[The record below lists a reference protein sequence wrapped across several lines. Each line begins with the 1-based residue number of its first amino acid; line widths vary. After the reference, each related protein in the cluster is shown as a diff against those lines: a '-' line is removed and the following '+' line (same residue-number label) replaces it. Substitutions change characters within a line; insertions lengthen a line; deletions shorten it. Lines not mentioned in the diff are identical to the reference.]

1 MQMLAREFAINEQNF
16 HDISALIAE
25 HTANGKTGAANR
37 LQEQLNLM
45 ELRFKACQ
53 AKLNKCTAPQPAYE
67 SRLNRAYGELRSV
80 EHSTLVLDVASAGP
94 STVQAQYQKCFVCP
108 NIDSELSSKLTFLF
122 FLGFYSKFIA
132 HCPKSRQKLRAQ

>member
-1 MQMLAREFAINEQNF
+1 MLAREFAINEQNF
-16 HDISALIAE
+16 HDISELIAE

-53 AKLNKCTAPQPAYE
+53 SKLNKCTAPQPAYE
-67 SRLNRAYGELRSV
+67 SRLKRAYGELRSV

-94 STVQAQYQKCFVCP
+94 STVQAQYQKCFVCVKL
-108 NIDSELSSKLTFLF
+108 NSELSFRIHVYAFLH
-122 FLGFYSKFIA
+122 FLANLS
-132 HCPKSRQKLRAQ
+132 HTLRNQGRN

>member
-1 MQMLAREFAINEQNF
+1 MLAREFAINEQNF
-16 HDISALIAE
+16 HDISELIAE

-67 SRLNRAYGELRSV
+67 SRLKRAYGELRSV

-94 STVQAQYQKCFVCP
+94 STVQAQYQKCFVCCRNRNP
-108 NIDSELSSKLTFLF
+108 QSEAELNHSHFC
-122 FLGFYSKFIA
+122 I
-132 HCPKSRQKLRAQ
+132 P

>member
-1 MQMLAREFAINEQNF
+1 MLAREFAINEQNF
-16 HDISALIAE
+16 HDISDLIAE

-94 STVQAQYQKCFVCP
+94 STVQAQYQKCFVC
-108 NIDSELSSKLTFLF
+108 SQYKLPAKLKINFLYI
-122 FLGFYSKFIA
+122 LVFIA
-132 HCPKSRQKLRAQ
+132 NLSHTVRNQGRN

>member
-108 NIDSELSSKLTFLF
+108 NINSELTSKLTFYIFCIL
-122 FLGFYSKFIA
+122 
-132 HCPKSRQKLRAQ
+132 